1 MTNKMNHP
9 LNDDII
15 EKYQLLDDLRLAYDL
30 GYKSGYE
37 KGLEDEAWAQVER
50 EAGESL

>member
-1 MTNKMNHP
+1 MNHP
-9 LNDDII
+9 LTDEII
-15 EKYQLLDDLRLAYDL
+15 EKYRLLDDLRIAYDI

-37 KGLEDEAWAQVER
+37 KGLEDEAWAQVEN